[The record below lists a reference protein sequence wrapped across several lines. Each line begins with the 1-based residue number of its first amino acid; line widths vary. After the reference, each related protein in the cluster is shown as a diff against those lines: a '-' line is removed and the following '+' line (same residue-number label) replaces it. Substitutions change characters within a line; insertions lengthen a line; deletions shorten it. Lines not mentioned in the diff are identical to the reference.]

1 MIVFIYIIKKEIGVY
16 MSNINNIVLQ
26 LFLGQIPEA
35 IYFALFMIF
44 TKDLKEKRL
53 IFIGLTTIEYLLL
66 KMCFPYN
73 IWFQII
79 FTIMIFI
86 LLKVLYKEK
95 AQITDIFTF
104 GISSLI
110 LTISSVILY
119 FIIWKTINNFYVYV
133 ILNRLFLALFL
144 YFTKNKLCKIENVY
158 KFLWNRNDK
167 VKKKIKSTTFRA
179 INIVAFNLLFYIIN
193 LCMLFTLVI
202 GRGI

>member
-1 MIVFIYIIKKEIGVY
+1 